1 MNSENK
7 SQKELEKVLIASK
20 HFFCISHFNGE
31 LNWIKSINKS
41 NYVVYNKS
49 NRELN
54 KNINNIKIKNVG
66 YNIYSY
72 LNFIVDNYENLPNSI
87 VFCKDNI
94 FTRHIKINTFTSLL
108 KRDIFTSFEEKNKT
122 LNFPISLQ
130 LSDNSFNEINSS
142 WYKFKYSRKYF
153 ADYNI
158 FYKYIFKNV
167 RKPLFLRFS
176 PGANYIVPKNH
187 ILLRS
192 KNFYKNLLKFIS
204 HSQYSCES
212 HFTERSLDLIWNSNI
227 DSSENMNKRVSN
239 NEINILIKNCEYLK
253 RKESR
258 ILEKAPQKIA
268 FIIGRLYIKL
278 LSKVLHK

>member
-1 MNSENK
+1 MNSEIK
-7 SQKELEKVLIASK
+7 SQKELERTLIASK

-31 LNWIKSINKS
+31 LDWIKKINKI

-49 NRELN
+49 NKKLDEE
-54 KNINNIKIKNVG
+54 INSIKIKNVG

-72 LNFIVDNYENLPNSI
+72 LNFIIDNYEDLPNTI

-94 FTRHIKINTFTSLL
+94 FKRHITINTFKNLL
-108 KRDIFTSFEEKNKT
+108 NRNIFTCLEENNNRRK
-122 LNFPISLQ
+122 FPISIDF
-130 LSDNSFNEINSS
+130 SDNSFNEINTS
-142 WYKFKYSRKYF
+142 WYKFEHSRKYF

-158 FYKYIFKNV
+158 FYKYIFKDV

-187 ILLRS
+187 ILLRT

-212 HFTERSLDLIWNSNI
+212 HFIERSLYLIWNSNI
-227 DSSENMNKRVSN
+227 DSSEKMNK
-239 NEINILIKNCEYLK
+239 IIYKKDLNILIQNCKNSK
-253 RKESR
+253 NKESR
-258 ILEKAPQKIA
+258 ILEKAPQKIT
-268 FIIGRLYIKL
+268 FIIGLIYYKL
-278 LSKVLHK
+278 LSKVLYK